1 MRGGK
6 EKLDAAAAG
15 AMMRTM
21 SKEAANEMPETL
33 GVIAGRGTYPWQLA
47 RSAHA
52 QGVKRVVAFAF
63 RRETEWA
70 IEKYADE
77 VVWLHLG
84 SLGALLDAVKAKGI
98 RKIAMAGQIKPTRLF
113 SLRLDA
119 KALAIL
125 RTLGKKNAHT
135 IFGAIA
141 DELGKIGAELLPA
154 YRFMETEMPAAGVLG
169 GRAPDEREWGD
180 VRLGAKV
187 AKVTSGLEIG
197 QTVAVKDGTV
207 LAVEGFEGTDQTI
220 LRAGKLGGAGS
231 VVVKVA
237 KLGHDMRFDIPIVG
251 ERTFKMLKKAKA
263 TCLAVEAGRT
273 ILLAREKLVE
283 EADRLGIA
291 FVAFDSAKAEEA
303 GAGRDDLGENGR

>member
-1 MRGGK
+1 MD
-6 EKLDAAAAG
+6 ETPAA
-15 AMMRTM
+15 
-21 SKEAANEMPETL
+21 SMPETL

-84 SLGALLDAVKAKGI
+84 SLGALLDAVKARGI
-98 RKIAMAGQIKPTRLF
+98 QKIVMAGQIKPTRLF

-125 RTLGKKNAHT
+125 RTLKTKNAHT
-135 IFGAIA
+135 IFGAVG
-141 DELGKIGAELLPA
+141 DELKAIGAELLPA

-169 GRAPDEREWGD
+169 ARAPVARDRAE
-180 VRLGAKV
+180 VALGARF
-187 AKVTSGLEIG
+187 AKVTSGMEIG
-197 QTVAVKDGTV
+197 QTVAVKHGTV

-220 LRAGKLGGAGS
+220 LRAGKLGGAGG

-263 TCLAVEAGRT
+263 SCLAVEAGRT
-273 ILLAREKLVE
+273 ILLAREKLVA

-291 FVAFDSAKAEEA
+291 FVAFDSEA
-303 GAGRDDLGENGR
+303 AGKEQRNT